1 MMAQNWRLIFLTL
14 SLCISTLYSQLPKKE
29 KYYAIK
35 EDIPRIKCETCQKA
49 VKYLYGKTHDM
60 RTAEGGTSKS
70 RKLEEDKVIDL
81 VEKSCNPEKEEGSWI
96 SKIDL
101 VEKNGELRLSEQFDV
116 GKCKR
121 ECQTVSKACEESI
134 GDIDTDLAELLWKDR
149 LTLSKLTN
157 EVCYSMSSACKGK
170 KLKLKAGERKIDEEF
185 HVMTEDEKKA
195 DEVLKQM
202 RGMPGMPGMEMYSR
216 EDIEKMQDQL
226 GDHRKENVEGEE
238 VLDSEGNLFH
248 GEEVSFLQTVLNGLS
263 LLWSWLKSL
272 CGFRN
277 NSSGEL

>member
-1 MMAQNWRLIFLTL
+1 MAHGLHLIFLTL

-35 EDIPRIKCETCQKA
+35 EDIPHIKCETCQKA

-60 RTAEGGTSKS
+60 RTAEGTSKPK
-70 RKLEEDKVIDL
+70 RLEEDKVIEL

-101 VEKNGELRLSEQFDV
+101 VEKDGELRLSEQTDV

-121 ECQTVSKACEESI
+121 ECQTVSKACEESV
-134 GDIDTDLAELLWKDR
+134 GDVDTDLAELLWKDK
-149 LTLSKLTN
+149 LTLSRLIN
-157 EVCYSMSSACKGK
+157 EVCYSMSRVCKGK
-170 KLKLKAGERKIDEEF
+170 KPKLKAGERKVDEEF

-216 EDIEKMQDQL
+216 EDIEKMRDQL
-226 GDHRKENVEGEE
+226 GDHRKENDESEE

-248 GEEVSFLQTVLNGLS
+248 GEGVSFLQTVMNGLS
-263 LLWSWLKSL
+263 WLWSWLKNL
-272 CGFRN
+272 FGFRN
-277 NSSGEL
+277 SSSGEL